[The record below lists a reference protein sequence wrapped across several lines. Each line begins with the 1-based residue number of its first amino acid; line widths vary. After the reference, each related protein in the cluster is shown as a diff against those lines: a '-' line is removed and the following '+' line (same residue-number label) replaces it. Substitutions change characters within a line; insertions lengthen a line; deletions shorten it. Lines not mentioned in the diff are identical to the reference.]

1 MKHTLV
7 IAVVVLLF
15 WSCQNTTSQQEQ
27 EEETIEHA
35 NHDANTSSK
44 APKKKSKSPHTS
56 AMGNV
61 GENHIHIEY
70 SSPSVRGRQI
80 WGGLVSYG
88 EIWVTGA
95 NQATSI
101 KFSNDVIIGGVEIAS
116 GKYALFTIPG
126 ENEWTVII
134 NKNWEQH
141 LGDDYSQ
148 EEDIVRLSVVPEEN
162 EFVESLKYSVVSSDE
177 TKGYIHFEWEKLI
190 IAIEVVNN

>member
-1 MKHTLV
+1 MKHTLA
-7 IAVVVLLF
+7 IAVSVLLF

-27 EEETIEHA
+27 VEETNEQA
-35 NHDANTSSK
+35 NHDAHSSAD
-44 APKKKSKSPHTS
+44 APKKKSKSPNTS
-56 AMGNV
+56 AMSNI

-80 WGGLVSYG
+80 WGGLVPYG
-88 EIWVTGA
+88 EVWATGA

-101 KFSNDVIIGGVEIAS
+101 NFGNDVKIGGVEIAS
-116 GKYALFTIPG
+116 GKYAFFTIPG

-148 EEDIVRLSVVPEEN
+148 EEDIIRLTVVPEEN
-162 EFVESLKYSVVSSDE
+162 EMVESLKYTVVASDDS
-177 TKGYIHFEWEKLI
+177 KGYIHFEWEKLKLS
-190 IAIEVVNN
+190 IEVANN